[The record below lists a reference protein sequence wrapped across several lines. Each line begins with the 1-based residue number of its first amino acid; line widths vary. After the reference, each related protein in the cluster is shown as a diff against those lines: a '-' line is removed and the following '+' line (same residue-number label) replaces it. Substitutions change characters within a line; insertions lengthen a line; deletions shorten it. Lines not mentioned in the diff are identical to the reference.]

1 MVSYTKSR
9 EYIDMQ
15 IYEQTHIR
23 ANNAYRYNI
32 YFILSRSTG
41 WKLNVHKIF
50 RRRPGRLLNAL

>member
-15 IYEQTHIR
+15 IYEQMHIS

-32 YFILSRSTG
+32 YFIYIPQTQDG
-41 WKLNVHKIF
+41 N
-50 RRRPGRLLNAL
+50 